1 MGSKITTVLSLVPL
15 LGSGSFKES
24 INNVKTKLKDSMFT
38 AWTFGP
44 FAHCITCT
52 GKCFLFMQQSQMC
65 FYAKLLICIPKAIP
79 AQHRLLWI
87 EFVDIFW
94 NAIHS
99 ALDRDGTI
107 GLEEEGDDAAT
118 IVAVE
123 GHDNEVEEKMLEML
137 DFLQALFLRLQI
149 TLYLHWNERSWYGF
163 CS

>member
-1 MGSKITTVLSLVPL
+1 MLKLNWKIQCLLHGHLGHLHIASLALV
-15 LGSGSFKES
+15 SVFSSCNK
-24 INNVKTKLKDSMFT
+24 V
-38 AWTFGP
+38 
-44 FAHCITCT
+44 
-52 GKCFLFMQQSQMC
+52 KCFFC
-65 FYAKLLICIPKAIP
+65 AKLLICIPKVIP

-163 CS
+163 CG